1 MVNLKTYSAVAPVV
15 NISMETVAIQGNP
28 LTLSCNA
35 IGQPSPS
42 VTWFRGPAQI
52 QGDSRLMVD
61 ERGRLVFSAV
71 MSTDADVYSCTAS
84 NGVGTAS
91 ANTQLTVQG
100 RQPIGVGS
108 GGGRGGDSPPQVS
121 SWGGIAPPTLPTVYI
136 MNFIAVL

>member
-108 GGGRGGDSPPQVS
+108 GGGEGATRPPKFQVGGASPPQLY
-121 SWGGIAPPTLPTVYI
+121 PLFT
-136 MNFIAVL
+136 